1 MDPHS
6 KASPP
11 PPSSTH
17 LVVINPMFCVPYPLN
32 LAFTTKTPQHKSGEL
47 AAVDSAGNIVFQSK
61 ASSFGFT
68 QLIDG
73 SGHTLLT
80 MKSKFWSFRERW
92 QAFAGDSTKTND
104 LIFSIRR
111 SSALQFHDDWLVFL
125 SGNTREKVCDFK
137 ITGNYRKKNYT
148 IYRGDSSSVI
158 AQSGGPSSD
167 RSGVRSC
174 GWSGVRSCGWSG
186 FRSCR
191 IETGAKLCRLLC
203 YLWLFLLIEEC
214 KILIKIDNVHRVER
228 SAWIHKSPIKEVTL
242 DANGRAR
249 ALHNE
254 LLYHGVTPCVN
265 GRYSPPN
272 NVSLTQVSYEQGYK
286 NYIYITFKIKKVA
299 FPLAISAKELVV
311 DPRVKDQTIE
321 GF

>member
-158 AQSGGPSSD
+158 AQLRKKHGLNL
-167 RSGVRSC
+167 
-174 GWSGVRSCGWSG
+174 
-186 FRSCR
+186 
-191 IETGAKLCRLLC
+191 T
-203 YLWLFLLIEEC
+203 
-214 KILIKIDNVHRVER
+214 
-228 SAWIHKSPIKEVTL
+228 IHKH
-242 DANGRAR
+242 AF
-249 ALHNE
+249 
-254 LLYHGVTPCVN
+254 GVTISPCCDYSFVAALIAIFHIIYVVN
-265 GRYSPPN
+265 KRLERGPEQRPERRPQLRLERRPQLRLERLPQLPYRDGSQ
-272 NVSLTQVSYEQGYK
+272 VMSSSLLS
-286 NYIYITFKIKKVA
+286 
-299 FPLAISAKELVV
+299 LVV
-311 DPRVKDQTIE
+311 FVN
-321 GF
+321 